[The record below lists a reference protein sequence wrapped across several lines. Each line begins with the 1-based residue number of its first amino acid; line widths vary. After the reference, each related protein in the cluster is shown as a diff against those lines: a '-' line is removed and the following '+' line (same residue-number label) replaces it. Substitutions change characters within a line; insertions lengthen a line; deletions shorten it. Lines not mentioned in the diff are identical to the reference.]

1 LRILDLFCKA
11 GGAAMGYSRAFPDA
25 EIVGIDHEPQ
35 PRYPFTFVRE
45 DAYSVLRDQAWCASF
60 DLIHASPPCQRYSIA
75 GRIHGSGHH
84 PNLVPTVRYRLQKVG
99 RPWIIENVPGAPLH
113 DPVMVCGLALNLG
126 VKRHR
131 LFESNMPL
139 RGTTC
144 PKGHPGVWVSV
155 FGHAVKGRGTRD
167 SRPDHGRGHASD
179 AMDIDWMTL
188 DELSEAVPP
197 AYTHFIGSQIDYLDT
212 W

>member
-1 LRILDLFCKA
+1 MRILDLFCKA
-11 GGAAMGYSRAFPDA
+11 GGAAAGYARAFPGA
-25 EIVGIDHEPQ
+25 EIVGVDHAPQ

-45 DAYSVLRDQAWCASF
+45 DVYSVLRDVAWCQSF

-75 GRIHGSGHH
+75 NRIHGGLH
-84 PNLVPTVRYRLQKVG
+84 PNLVPTVRYRLGKVG
-99 RPWIIENVPGAPLH
+99 RPWIIENVPGAPLI
-113 DPVMVCGLALNLG
+113 DPVVVCGLALHLG

-139 RGTTC
+139 RGTVC
-144 PKGHPGVWVSV
+144 PKGHPGQWVTV
-155 FGHAVKGRGTRD
+155 FGHAVKGRRAT
-167 SRPDHGRGHASD
+167 DHGRAVAGA
-179 AMDIDWMTL
+179 AMGIDWMTL

-197 AYTHFIGSQIDYLDT
+197 AYTHFLGSQIDYLDT